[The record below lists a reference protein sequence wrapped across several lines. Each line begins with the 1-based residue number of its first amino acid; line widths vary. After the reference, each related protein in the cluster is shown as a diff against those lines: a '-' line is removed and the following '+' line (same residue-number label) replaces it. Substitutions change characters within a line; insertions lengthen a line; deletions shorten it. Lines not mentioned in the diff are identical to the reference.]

1 MDPLSLSLKRNKMKY
16 NCTDWTAIARGR
28 YIAGLGEVAD
38 ETSCSPAA
46 DLSQRGAAWTWT
58 RDAPLPSCV
67 RGAHGGRRRLVL
79 AVQRL
84 LSSTR
89 ARRPVSRRSPSSPS
103 DERAEFAVAACVLS
117 PGCRTPSPQRTRGVR
132 RRLAKRNRVGY
143 RGYDW
148 RVRRAS
154 GEKNNYF

>member
-1 MDPLSLSLKRNKMKY
+1 MAKSSDSYWIHSPSHLKRNKMKY

-46 DLSQRGAAWTWT
+46 DLSPRGAAWTWT

-89 ARRPVSRRSPSSPS
+89 ARRPVSRRSPSSPLT
-103 DERAEFAVAACVLS
+103 RARSLQSPPASCPRGAAPLPLDAREES
-117 PGCRTPSPQRTRGVR
+117 AGV
-132 RRLAKRNRVGY
+132 
-143 RGYDW
+143 
-148 RVRRAS
+148 
-154 GEKNNYF
+154 